1 MSHSFPR
8 ACLKNK
14 CCQIIPQLHFS
25 LPPAVSLTPAA
36 SDRPASAC
44 MMKDAGMGGGILAEH
59 VPLRNVQVN
68 LAACKSRDLL
78 DDCTSRQF
86 QAPDPWVSRASW
98 PAGSKSQPW
107 NPKTTTQ
114 LNGPKMN
121 GTAFRLAFRHELAT
135 RALVKLSR
143 LPPGLRGSIDGGAE
157 TVDKTWT
164 RNGRCR
170 CMWISWVVL
179 PG

>member
-1 MSHSFPR
+1 MCHCEMSKLISRLASHANEKRRIDTSFLCPS
-8 ACLKNK
+8 L
-14 CCQIIPQLHFS
+14 LH
-25 LPPAVSLTPAA
+25 
-36 SDRPASAC
+36 C
-44 MMKDAGMGGGILAEH
+44 
-59 VPLRNVQVN
+59 
-68 LAACKSRDLL
+68 DLL

-170 CMWISWVVL
+170 CMWISWVAL